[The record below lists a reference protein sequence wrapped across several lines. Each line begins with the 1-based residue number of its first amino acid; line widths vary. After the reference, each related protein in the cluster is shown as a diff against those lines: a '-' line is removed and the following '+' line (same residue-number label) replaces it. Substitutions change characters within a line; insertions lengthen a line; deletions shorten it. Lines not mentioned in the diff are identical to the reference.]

1 MDFMYANIAVKNIFF
16 ALISLDY
23 IFVYGKYNIGILKRQ
38 TPQDLVDEVETIYE
52 DFSHEEI
59 EERKQSL
66 LIMNERNVFFPEDD
80 EDE

>member
-1 MDFMYANIAVKNIFF
+1 MLNEEA
-16 ALISLDY
+16 
-23 IFVYGKYNIGILKRQ
+23 
-38 TPQDLVDEVETIYE
+38 YE